1 MPDRIAALLAQRPVL
16 ADGAYGTALLPNVQ
30 AGERVEQLN
39 LRAPALVC
47 ALAEAYVVAGAR
59 VLWSNTF
66 GVCLP
71 GFPKVERNDAM
82 REGVAIARAAA
93 GDTRAVFAALGPMA
107 CDTNDFAALL
117 RIAREAGAD
126 ALVLETMTR
135 VPEALTWCAACT
147 TEGMPVAVSYTVQR
161 GEDGALRALDGVDL
175 IDAALRAK
183 DAGAF
188 AVGVN
193 CCDGPATVL
202 DAVRALHDAGV
213 GPIVAR
219 PNAGMP
225 EPAETEVF
233 AIATRALADAGAWL
247 VGGCCGTTPAH
258 ITATARAL
266 ALR

>member
-1 MPDRIAALLAQRPVL
+1 MPDRIAALLTQRPVL

-71 GFPKVERNDAM
+71 GFPEAERSDAM
-82 REGVAIARAAA
+82 RAGVTIARAAA
-93 GDTRAVFAALGPMA
+93 GNTRAVFAALGPMA
-107 CDTNDFAALL
+107 CDMDEFAALL
-117 RIAREAGAD
+117 SIAREAGAD
-126 ALVLETMTR
+126 AVVLETMTR
-135 VPEALTWCAACT
+135 VPEALAWCAAGT
-147 TEGMPVAVSYTVQR
+147 AEGIPVAVSYTVQR
-161 GEDGALRALDGVDL
+161 ADDGALRALDGVAL

-202 DAVRALHDAGV
+202 DAVRALHDAGI
-213 GPIVAR
+213 GPIIAR

-225 EPAETEVF
+225 EPAEAAAF
-233 AIATRALADAGAWL
+233 ATALRALADAGAWL

-258 ITATARAL
+258 ITTAARAL